1 MHLLLRCQMT
11 SRHHWTLSSVG
22 FWNVQDR
29 RVNFYTRMSKFQAA
43 VLNVCA
49 PAQFQAL
56 LSDTRGGFCAVG
68 QLAVCKEVLKR
79 SLACS
84 LCGKGGRSQPRAVQG
99 SSASLTICP
108 PWTHRFLCAVVILAL
123 VEALRKGLA
132 RILGT
137 GPVLS

>member
-79 SLACS
+79 SLLLHAPCA
-84 LCGKGGRSQPRAVQG
+84 GRVAA
-99 SSASLTICP
+99 AS
-108 PWTHRFLCAVVILAL
+108 HAL
-123 VEALRKGLA
+123 SKDQAQA
-132 RILGT
+132 
-137 GPVLS
+137 